1 MSLIAIVEDE
11 LIIARDIKEILEEEG
26 HSCIENITSYQKAI
40 DVIENQ
46 NPDLVLI
53 DVILNGV
60 YEGINIGKYLYDKKT
75 IPYIFIT
82 SLHDKNTVL
91 EIKQTYP
98 HGYIVKPFKPI
109 DVTTTVELAL
119 YNFKHLALDTNRM
132 TVPEITDDT
141 PFQIRKAVR
150 YINEHIYE
158 KIQVDDLV
166 FLTRWKKNHFT
177 TMFTHYMKVSPHQYI
192 LQCKIE
198 KCMAMISTTDLS
210 INDIAFELG
219 FNSYSSFSKVFKK
232 IAGITAEEFKRK
244 ERLIKTLGES

>member
-40 DVIENQ
+40 DVIEHQ

-158 KIQVDDLV
+158 KIQVDDLA

-177 TMFTHYMKVSPHQYI
+177 TMFTHHMKVSPHQYI